1 MNLYKKVISI
11 LEKYK
16 GGTTV
21 KSFHIAIS
29 QSFVA
34 VLFIAIDFIFSKKL
48 EVNDFGLWKEVFFLL
63 NLGIPLISFGYAESY
78 KFFIAKDIVNVEYYL
93 NNVVLIFFRIGIIL
107 FTILCVFNLFHFLN
121 LVNLGS
127 YYLYS
132 IFFPLPL
139 LAYLL
144 NKILRYTYININQEE
159 KLTMLSIYGALSSLC
174 IVFLGWYILDLKP
187 EYYIGVAI
195 LTYFSVFFF
204 PSLFYFY
211 NSGLTFKV
219 LSIDKGILK
228 KLWVYGF
235 PLYLA
240 TFTGLFSA
248 YLDKAIVNIF
258 EDDTTFAIFAVGA
271 FEIPI
276 FAMLSAAFS
285 QQIFPKMV
293 RLIESNK
300 ESEAKLLWLLTTKK
314 VSFLTYPFILLAMF
328 FADDIIFFVYS
339 KDYTASVTLFKTY
352 LLVLLFRNNNYGI
365 LLTAKGQ
372 TKLIT
377 KISLLVL
384 FLNLIVSVGLYYFL
398 GIRGVVFGT
407 LFSTSVMWI
416 IYLVKEDM
424 LKRYLQIVTFN
435 KLIFVLQVL
444 IIIAYLR

>member
-1 MNLYKKVISI
+1 MYKKVISI

>member
-1 MNLYKKVISI
+1 M
-11 LEKYK
+11 EKYRS
-16 GGTTV
+16 GTTV

-63 NLGIPLISFGYAESY
+63 NLGIPLVSFGFAESY

-93 NNVVLIFFRIGIIL
+93 NNVILIFFRIGIIL
-107 FTILCVFNLFHFLN
+107 FTILCVFNLFHFFN

-144 NKILRYTYININQEE
+144 NKILRYTYININLEE

-174 IVFLGWYILDLKP
+174 IVFLGCYILDLKP

-276 FAMLSAAFS
+276 FAMFSAAFS

-314 VSFLTYPFILLAMF
+314 VSFITYPFILLAMF

-435 KLIFVLQVL
+435 KLIFVLQIL

>member
-63 NLGIPLISFGYAESY
+63 NLGIPLVSFGFAESY

-107 FTILCVFNLFHFLN
+107 FTILCVFNLFHFFN

-139 LAYLL
+139 LAYLF

-174 IVFLGWYILDLKP
+174 IIFLGWYILDLKP

-293 RLIESNK
+293 RFIESNK

-314 VSFLTYPFILLAMF
+314 VSFLTYPFILIAMF

-384 FLNLIVSVGLYYFL
+384 FLNLIVSVSLYYFL

-435 KLIFVLQVL
+435 KIIFVLQML

>member
-1 MNLYKKVISI
+1 MYKKVISI

-63 NLGIPLISFGYAESY
+63 NLGIPLVSFGYAESY
-78 KFFIAKDIVNVEYYL
+78 KFFIAKEIVNVEYYL
-93 NNVVLIFFRIGIIL
+93 NNVVLIFFRIGVIL
-107 FTILCVFNLFHFLN
+107 FTILCVFNLFHFFN

-159 KLTMLSIYGALSSLC
+159 KLTMLSIYGALSSLG

-258 EDDTTFAIFAVGA
+258 EDDVTFAIFAVGA

-328 FADDIIFFVYS
+328 FAEDIIFFIYS
-339 KDYTASVTLFKTY
+339 KDYAESVTLFRTY

-365 LLTAKGQ
+365 LLTAKRK
-372 TKLIT
+372 TKAIKNISFVVLSINLLF
-377 KISLLVL
+377 SLLL
-384 FLNLIVSVGLYYFL
+384 YFL
-398 GIRGVVFGT
+398 IGINGVVYGT
-407 LFSTSVMWI
+407 VFSTFAMCI
-416 IYLVKEDM
+416 TYLVKEKM
-424 LKRYLQIVTFN
+424 FYEFLKVVTLN
-435 KLIFVLQVL
+435 KIILILEIL
-444 IIIAYLR
+444 ILITYILV